1 MIDSKHSVC
10 HIRSPRENFVPF
22 LVGPGEP
29 SVAWGKPFGRGRYA
43 LALGSLAFIALAMV
57 EPCSAG
63 DLSDET
69 FGLRLGLALDRSST
83 FTDVIALSASTAYP
97 YLSSVNPAAGDFLR
111 EPPNEFRFI
120 GTLTGAYVAF
130 NNGSSITAGAASA
143 TYRLPSA
150 GTFLASY
157 TRIDSQDVEGHQGD
171 HFTLRSNELRLTY
184 SHRLEQWIAVGG
196 AVRLTQSRVSTSSLF
211 ADFPLH
217 TSTESLGIEGSAGV
231 LVALHRHWLLGFFA
245 GLGWARGETTGFV
258 DLPPPPF
265 GPGLTDVDFTDNTRS
280 LNIRGGLG
288 WRPSDKFGAYVDW
301 QYLRLKNVRIG
312 SSDDSAD
319 VGRMFAGF
327 EYLPVQ
333 YFALRAGSSVDTD
346 GQFTASTGV
355 GFYPTKYFQAELAY
369 VYNAFPEVRKDFGR
383 AHLISLSLA
392 VVF

>member
-1 MIDSKHSVC
+1 
-10 HIRSPRENFVPF
+10 
-22 LVGPGEP
+22 
-29 SVAWGKPFGRGRYA
+29 VAWKKPFGHGRYA
-43 LALGSLAFIALAMV
+43 IALGSIALLALTAADS
-57 EPCSAG
+57 CSAG
-63 DLSDET
+63 DLSDEN
-69 FGLRLGLALDRSST
+69 FGLRIGLALDRAST
-83 FTDVIALSASTAYP
+83 FTDVVALSASTAYP

-184 SHRLEQWIAVGG
+184 SHLLDKWITLGG
-196 AVRLTQSRVSTSSLF
+196 SVRLSESRLSRSSLF
-211 ADFPLH
+211 DDFPLH
-217 TSTESLGIEGSAGV
+217 TSTESLGVEGSIGV
-231 LVALHRHWLLGFFA
+231 LVAPHKNWLVGILVA
-245 GLGWARGETTGFV
+245 LGWTRGETTGFV
-258 DLPPPPF
+258 DFPPEPF
-265 GPGLTDVDFTDNTRS
+265 GPGLTPIDLTDNTRS

-288 WRPSDKFGAYVDW
+288 WRPSEKFSAYADW

-319 VGRMFAGF
+319 VGRMFAGV

-333 YFALRAGSSVDTD
+333 VLALRLGGSADTD
-346 GQFTASTGV
+346 RQFTLSTGV
-355 GFYPTKYFQAELAY
+355 GFYPTEHFQAELAY
-369 VYNAFPEVRKDFGR
+369 VYNAFPEVRKEFGR

-392 VVF
+392 FVF

>member
-1 MIDSKHSVC
+1 M
-10 HIRSPRENFVPF
+10 
-22 LVGPGEP
+22 
-29 SVAWGKPFGRGRYA
+29 AWRKPFRRGRYA
-43 LALGSLAFIALAMV
+43 LALGSLAFVALATA
-57 EPCSAG
+57 ESCSAG
-63 DLSDET
+63 DLSDEA
-69 FGLRLGLALDRSST
+69 FGLRLGLTLDRAST
-83 FTDVIALSASTAYP
+83 FTDVTALSASTAYP

-111 EPPNEFRFI
+111 EFPNEFRFI

-157 TRIDSQDVEGHQGD
+157 TRIDSQDVEGHQDD

-196 AVRLTQSRVSTSSLF
+196 SVRLSESRVSMSSLF

-217 TSTESLGIEGSAGV
+217 TSTESLGIEGNLGV
-231 LVALHRHWLLGFFA
+231 LVALHRQWLLGVFA
-245 GLGWARGETTGFV
+245 GLGWARGETTGFL

-265 GPGLTDVDFTDNTRS
+265 GPGLSTIDFTDNTRS
-280 LNIRGGLG
+280 LNIRAGLG
-288 WRPSDKFGAYVDW
+288 WRPSDKFSAYADW

-319 VGRMFAGF
+319 VGRMFAGV

-333 YFALRAGSSVDTD
+333 FLALRAGSSVDTD
-346 GQFTASTGV
+346 RQFTASTGL

-369 VYNAFPEVRKDFGR
+369 VYNAFPEVRKEFGR